1 MARDKGWNI
10 NFTHVVRFTG
20 EPKVG
25 MLEFLWKRR
34 LALYVQE
41 GLAGLDLLVALKNPT
56 STTGA
61 FSCMR
66 IQIKNY
72 QAKIA
77 AGAVSTIFHKLA
89 PSRCAPFEAADQFS
103 VSLLLCVGEVEKRCQ
118 IVDGSGSAVTNLLVD
133 EANERKRRR
142 KEAST
147 GCVLQMSTCFDSC
160 NLDNDIKTKL
170 KTIATQDR
178 SLVHLSVGAERFGYL
193 FEAFANANN
202 Q

>member
-1 MARDKGWNI
+1 
-10 NFTHVVRFTG
+10 
-20 EPKVG
+20 
-25 MLEFLWKRR
+25 
-34 LALYVQE
+34 
-41 GLAGLDLLVALKNPT
+41 
-56 STTGA
+56 
-61 FSCMR
+61 
-66 IQIKNY
+66 
-72 QAKIA
+72 
-77 AGAVSTIFHKLA
+77 
-89 PSRCAPFEAADQFS
+89 
-103 VSLLLCVGEVEKRCQ
+103 
-118 IVDGSGSAVTNLLVD
+118 LLVD

-193 FEAFANANN
+193 FKAFANAND